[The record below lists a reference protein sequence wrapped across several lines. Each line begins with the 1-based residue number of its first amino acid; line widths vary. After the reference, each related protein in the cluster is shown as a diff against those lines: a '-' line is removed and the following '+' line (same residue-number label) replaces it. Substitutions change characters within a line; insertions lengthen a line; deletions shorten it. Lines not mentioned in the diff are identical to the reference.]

1 MHLEYG
7 KLRQMNKW
15 NCRILIILPLF
26 FFSNACVKSVEIDI
40 QTEEDFK
47 KFLLDEM
54 DVERIPALGVLI
66 FDDDEILHESYLGKS
81 QIDQNVSLEPD
92 HLFLL
97 ASVSKVIT
105 AAALLQL
112 YDQGL
117 FNLDDPVN
125 NYLPFAVNVPGYNQ
139 EITFRML
146 LTHTSG
152 IADGDAMDSQYYY
165 GEDSPIA
172 LAYFV
177 ENYLVP
183 GGEFYYAFDNY
194 YDFQPGTEHE
204 YSNVGNALIAVLVE
218 EISNQEFNNYCKQH
232 IFNPLNMLN
241 TYWRLDE
248 IAMDGKFIVQPYT
261 YQSGDFQLNQHYTFT
276 DYPNGGLR
284 STPRDLY
291 TFFSAFLNGGMVN
304 SYQLLSSSTIQEM
317 LNPQIV
323 SIDNEVGLHLFRMDG
338 ANNLWGHDGG
348 EQGVATIVGFNQDTK
363 VGVIVLA
370 NEEDAYLDQI
380 LTEGYQFGLKL
391 Q

>member
-1 MHLEYG
+1 MITSNFRVLTV
-7 KLRQMNKW
+7 LSF
-15 NCRILIILPLF
+15 LVL
-26 FFSNACVKSVEIDI
+26 SNACVQEVNLDI
-40 QTEEDFK
+40 QDEEDFK
-47 KFLLDEM
+47 EFLLDEM
-54 DVERIPALGVLI
+54 DIEKIPALGVLI
-66 FDDDEILHESYLGKS
+66 FDKDEILHESYLGKS
-81 QIDQNVSLEPD
+81 QIAQNLALEAN

-105 AAALLQL
+105 ATALLQL

-117 FNLDDPVN
+117 FNLDDPIN

-165 GEDSPIA
+165 EEDSPIA

-183 GGEFYYAFDNY
+183 GGEFYDAVDNY

-204 YSNVGNALIAVLVE
+204 YSNVGNALIAVLVQ
-218 EISNQEFNNYCKQH
+218 EISNQEFNSYCKQH
-232 IFNPLNMLN
+232 IFNPLNMSN

-248 IAMDGKFIVQPYT
+248 IAADGKFIVQPYT
-261 YQSGDFQLNQHYTFT
+261 YQGGDFQLNQHYTFT

-291 TFFSAFLNGGMVN
+291 TFFSAFLNNGIVN
-304 SYQLLSSSTIQEM
+304 SYQLLESTTIQEM
-317 LNPQIV
+317 LTPQIPAL
-323 SIDNEVGLHLFRMDG
+323 DNEVGLHLFRMNS
-338 ANNLWGHDGG
+338 AENLWGHDGG
-348 EQGVATIVGFNQDTK
+348 EEGVATIVGFNQDTK

-370 NEEDAYLDQI
+370 NEGDAYLDQI
-380 LTEGYQFGLKL
+380 LTEGYRFGLKL